1 VSACGKPVPDGDHHA
16 PIFRADSPAFEGL
29 RAAFRSLPA
38 NVLQMLSFAM
48 KLSAQHYNFFASS
61 AYQAGKVEAAMGMIM
76 FRCPETGHSI
86 ETGMEMEAAR
96 FQRMPVFF
104 SRSYCP
110 HCRLHHEWFAAHA
123 WVEEVGERRESIEL
137 A

>member
-1 VSACGKPVPDGDHHA
+1 MSA
-16 PIFRADSPAFEGL
+16 
-29 RAAFRSLPA
+29 
-38 NVLQMLSFAM
+38 FAM
-48 KLSAQHYNFFASS
+48 KLSAQHYNFFASP
-61 AYQAGKVEAAMGMIM
+61 AYQARKQEAAMGMIM
-76 FRCPETGHSI
+76 FRCPETGRSI

-110 HCRLHHEWFAAHA
+110 HCRAHHEWFAAHA
-123 WVEEVGERRESIEL
+123 WVDDTERRESIEL

>member
-1 VSACGKPVPDGDHHA
+1 MTGVSG
-16 PIFRADSPAFEGL
+16 RE
-29 RAAFRSLPA
+29 
-38 NVLQMLSFAM
+38 Q
-48 KLSAQHYNFFASS
+48 
-61 AYQAGKVEAAMGMIM
+61 EAAMGRIM
-76 FRCPETGHSI
+76 FRCPNTGQSI

-110 HCRLHHEWFAAHA
+110 HCRIHHEWFAAHA
-123 WVEEVGERRESIEL
+123 WVEDSSRRESIEL